1 MSRFLYR
8 LGATAAR
15 LHWVFIAV
23 WVLAAAG
30 AVTAGQLAG
39 AAPSDS
45 LTIPDSDSQDAFDV
59 LQAEF
64 PAEWGST
71 ARIVFAVDDGHL
83 DEPARRAGIDATL
96 QEARKVP
103 HVIAVVDPFS
113 PEGFGRVSR
122 DGRIAFAELRYD
134 IDGRAVGSGGIAE
147 LVATAEPARAA
158 GVQVEYGGDIVERQ
172 NPEQARTSEIIG
184 ITVAILVLLFAFGS
198 VMAMGVPLITALGG
212 LTIGLSLI
220 RVLAAHMSVTSVAP
234 VLASMIGIAVGI
246 DYALFVV
253 SRYRQQL
260 AAGRSVIDA
269 VGVANATAGQ
279 AVIFAGATVVIAIL
293 GLSFVGIPLVT
304 SLGVATSIVVAVAVL
319 IAVTLLPAMLG
330 LIGERIDRFR
340 VPFVRVRQETD
351 ADSSNSVSARW
362 ARRVCAQPWHYLIPA
377 VGVLVVL
384 AVPALSLELGWPDA
398 GNRPEAATERRA
410 YDLMAKGFGPGF
422 NGPLVA
428 VVELGPGPTS
438 DAQLQP
444 VAAAIQATPGVL
456 IVAPARY
463 NADRTTAV
471 LPIIPNTS
479 PQDRATTELVHRL
492 RDETI
497 PHVDQSG
504 YRRILLTGSTAA
516 FIDISARLTERLP
529 VFIGAVVLLSFLL
542 LTAVFRSPLVAL
554 KAALVNLLG
563 IAASYGI
570 LVAVFQWGW
579 GIGALGLERPIP
591 IISFLPMMMFAVL
604 FGLSMDYEVFILSR
618 VREEW
623 ITSHDPT
630 ASVVRGLASSA
641 RVITA
646 AALIM
651 VSVFASFILGDGPEM
666 KMFGLGLGV
675 AVLLDATIIRMVV
688 VPATMTLLG
697 ERNWWLPHWLDRVLP
712 NVDVEGTIDLT
723 DRTPQPSKAASVP
736 ISHSR
741 PPEEAPTSP

>member
-8 LGATAAR
+8 VGTTAAR
-15 LHWVFIAV
+15 HHWLVIAL

-30 AVTAGQLAG
+30 AITAGQLAG

-45 LTIPDSDSQDAFDV
+45 LTIPDSDSQDAFDI

-71 ARIVFAVDDGHL
+71 ARIVFAVDDGRL
-83 DEPARRAGIDATL
+83 DEPARKAGIDATL
-96 QEARKVP
+96 QQTRTVP

-122 DGRIAFAELRYD
+122 DGHIAFAELRYD

-184 ITVAILVLLFAFGS
+184 VAVAVLVLLVAFGS
-198 VMAMGVPLITALGG
+198 VMAMGVPLVTALGG
-212 LTIGLSLI
+212 LAIGLSLI

-260 AAGRSVIDA
+260 AAGHTVIDA
-269 VGVANATAGQ
+269 VGIANATAGQ
-279 AVIFAGATVVIAIL
+279 AVIFAGATVMIAIL

-319 IAVTLLPAMLG
+319 IAVSLLPALLG
-330 LIGERIDRFR
+330 LIGERIDRLQ
-340 VPFVRVRQETD
+340 VPFLRVRQEAD
-351 ADSSNSVSARW
+351 VDSSNAFSARW
-362 ARRVCAQPWHYLIPA
+362 ARRVCARPWRYLIPA
-377 VGVLVVL
+377 VAFLTVL
-384 AVPALSLELGWPDA
+384 AIPALSLELGWPDA

-410 YDLMAKGFGPGF
+410 YDLMAEGFGPGF

-428 VVELGPGPTS
+428 VVELGPGR
-438 DAQLQP
+438 DVEAQLQP

-456 IVAPARY
+456 IVAPPRY

-471 LPIIPNTS
+471 LPIIPKTS
-479 PQDRATTELVHRL
+479 PQDRATTDLVRRL
-492 RDETI
+492 RDGTI
-497 PHVDQSG
+497 PNVNAPAHERVL
-504 YRRILLTGSTAA
+504 ITGSTAA
-516 FIDISARLTERLP
+516 FIDISGRLTERLP
-529 VFIGAVVLLSFLL
+529 IFICAVVVLSFLL

-563 IAASYGI
+563 IAASYGV

-579 GIGALGLERPIP
+579 GIEALGLEQAIP

-623 ITSHDPT
+623 TASHDPT
-630 ASVVRGLASSA
+630 GSVVHGLASSA

-651 VSVFASFILGDGPEM
+651 VSVFASFVLGDGPEM
-666 KMFGLGLGV
+666 KMFGLGLAV

-697 ERNWWLPHWLDRVLP
+697 GRNWWLPGWLDRILP
-712 NVDVEGTIDLT
+712 KVDIERGPIDLT
-723 DRTPQPSKAASVP
+723 DHAPEASDPDPVL
-736 ISHSR
+736 
-741 PPEEAPTSP
+741 T

>member
-1 MSRFLYR
+1 MSRFLHR

-15 LHWVFIAV
+15 RHWLVIAL
-23 WVLAAAG
+23 WGLLAAG
-30 AVTAGQLAG
+30 AITAGQLAG

-45 LTIPDSDSQDAFDV
+45 LTIPDSDSQDAFDI

-71 ARIVFAVDDGHL
+71 TRIVFAVEDGRL
-83 DEPARRAGIDATL
+83 DEPARKAGIDATL
-96 QEARKVP
+96 QQARAVP

-122 DGRIAFAELRYD
+122 DGRIAFAELRYE
-134 IDGRAVGSGGIAE
+134 IDGRAVGSGGIAD
-147 LVATAEPARAA
+147 LVATEAPAEAA

-184 ITVAILVLLFAFGS
+184 LTVAMVVLLVAFGS
-198 VMAMGVPLITALGG
+198 VMAMGVPLVTALGG
-212 LTIGLSLI
+212 LAIGLSLI

-234 VLASMIGIAVGI
+234 ILASMIGIAVGI

-260 AAGRSVIDA
+260 AAGNSVIDA
-269 VGVANATAGQ
+269 VGIANATAGQ

-330 LIGERIDRFR
+330 LIGERIDRLR
-340 VPFVRVRQETD
+340 VPFLRVRQETD
-351 ADSSNSVSARW
+351 TDSSNTVSARW
-362 ARRVCAQPWHYLIPA
+362 ARRVCARPWRHLIPA
-377 VGVLVVL
+377 VAVLAVL
-384 AVPALSLELGWPDA
+384 AVPALSLELGWPGA
-398 GNRPEAATERRA
+398 GNRPESATERRA
-410 YDLMAKGFGPGF
+410 YDLMAEGFGPGF

-428 VVELGPGPTS
+428 VVELGPDATPE
-438 DAQLQP
+438 AQLQP
-444 VAAAIQATPGVL
+444 VAAAIQATSGVL
-456 IVAPARY
+456 IVAPPRF

-471 LPIIPNTS
+471 LPIIPKTS
-479 PQDRATTELVHRL
+479 PQDRATTDLVHRL

-497 PHVDQSG
+497 PNVNEPAYQ
-504 YRRILLTGSTAA
+504 RVLITGSTAA
-516 FIDISARLTERLP
+516 FIDISGRLTERLP
-529 VFIGAVVLLSFLL
+529 IFIGAVVVLSFLL

-579 GIGALGLERPIP
+579 GIEALGLEQAIP

-623 ITSHDPT
+623 TTSHDAT
-630 ASVVRGLASSA
+630 GSVVHGLASSA

-666 KMFGLGLGV
+666 KMFGLGLAV
-675 AVLLDATIIRMVV
+675 AVLLDATIIRMIV

-697 ERNWWLPHWLDRVLP
+697 SRNWWLPGWLDRILP
-712 NVDVEGTIDLT
+712 NVDIEGSTIDLT
-723 DRTPQPSKAASVP
+723 DPSSEP
-736 ISHSR
+736 SD
-741 PPEEAPTSP
+741 PEPVLT